1 MHFNTEFNLFLL
13 SFRKEAGECIANFKK
28 IVLQK
33 KRQSFC
39 IIKNNVYL
47 CG

>member
-28 IVLQK
+28 NRFAEKKAIILHYQK
-33 KRQSFC
+33 
-39 IIKNNVYL
+39 
-47 CG
+47 